1 MIITIIRI
9 IIVSMV
15 VVVVV
20 VVVTTIGVIIV
31 SVVVAVAAAVE
42 MVLFITIIYFE
53 KRKPINYSTHNI
65 EKTLYESKN
74 KDLKKGLEKEYQVQK
89 FVEVKSW

>member
-1 MIITIIRI
+1 M
-9 IIVSMV
+9 
-15 VVVVV
+15 VVV
-20 VVVTTIGVIIV
+20 VVVTTIRVIIV
-31 SVVVAVAAAVE
+31 SVVVAVAAVVE
-42 MVLFITIIYFE
+42 IVLFITIIYFE